1 MHGSGDIAGECG
13 NSGREP
19 VAHRAIVH
27 RERSTLRRLLIGEEI
42 LGRLIRW
49 EPLTGM
55 SRQRDEINRLLED
68 YFDESAEERAP
79 AEMARILLID
89 VVDRKDDVLVQAEI
103 SGIDKENLHI
113 EALQDA
119 VMICVD
125 MRQEH
130 EEKEQN
136 FIRRE
141 RRLGTFQRI
150 IPMPSGV
157 KPGDV

>member
-1 MHGSGDIAGECG
+1 
-13 NSGREP
+13 
-19 VAHRAIVH
+19 
-27 RERSTLRRLLIGEEI
+27 
-42 LGRLIRW
+42 
-49 EPLTGM
+49 M